1 MSLLYQS
8 LYLMGVE
15 RCWHRKL
22 KYSLIGGVPQYWRKF
37 YFNQRGAQPLQNLLQ
52 ETDGSQ
58 KMGIWKFQ
66 TMKTDVSRLVVFLVF
81 RRRTYSTDVFWRL
94 LSCPRGVKQMGYNTV
109 GVFDMNGFQFLFE
122 FPSRSLAEKV
132 KLGQWSMQQA
142 TLDLSWWTEF

>member
-1 MSLLYQS
+1 M
-8 LYLMGVE
+8 
-15 RCWHRKL
+15 
-22 KYSLIGGVPQYWRKF
+22 
-37 YFNQRGAQPLQNLLQ
+37 QNLLQ

>member
-1 MSLLYQS
+1 
-8 LYLMGVE
+8 
-15 RCWHRKL
+15 
-22 KYSLIGGVPQYWRKF
+22 
-37 YFNQRGAQPLQNLLQ
+37 
-52 ETDGSQ
+52 
-58 KMGIWKFQ
+58 MGIWKFQ